1 MDFNTI
7 NCTKQQLSTK
17 THTKSK
23 SANSMPKKPT
33 KEKSTGITKTKNG
46 LPSLTTAQK

>member
-17 THTKSK
+17 IHTKSK
-23 SANSMPKKPT
+23 SANSMQKKT
-33 KEKSTGITKTKNG
+33 NQGEINGNNKKNG
-46 LPSLTTAQK
+46 LPSLTTAET